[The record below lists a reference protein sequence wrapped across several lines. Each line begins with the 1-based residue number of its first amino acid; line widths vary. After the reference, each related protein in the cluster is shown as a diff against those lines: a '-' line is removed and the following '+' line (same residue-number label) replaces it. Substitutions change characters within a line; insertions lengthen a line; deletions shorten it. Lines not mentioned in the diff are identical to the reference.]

1 MLKHVDMVG
10 VSCSICHWSK
20 RCYGCPIEP
29 TVDGAPALKGELL
42 RNTYIACEWDVNF
55 FDQNVD
61 PQGSNW
67 QDHESVGRMHSE
79 LEKPVP
85 LADCLELYSKSDELS
100 VNCNV
105 CKQSQPSKKVSYVQ
119 QCPPVLILHLKRFR
133 MTA

>member
-1 MLKHVDMVG
+1 
-10 VSCSICHWSK
+10 
-20 RCYGCPIEP
+20 
-29 TVDGAPALKGELL
+29 
-42 RNTYIACEWDVNF
+42 
-55 FDQNVD
+55 
-61 PQGSNW
+61 
-67 QDHESVGRMHSE
+67 MHSE

-133 MTA
+133 MTAYQVVKMQKMVTYPLYNLDMG